1 MLSEQINHFTKENLD
16 TYLKELAKEYRKL
29 GGKAMPAEI
38 ILVGGAAILA
48 GYGFRDMT
56 TDIDAVIH
64 ASSFIKDAINHVGDR
79 FALPNGWLN
88 TDFIRTASYSQKLS
102 QYSSHYRTYSGVLS
116 VRIIGAEYLIAMKL
130 RSGRQY
136 KNDMSDIVGILAEHD
151 KRENPISLE
160 QIKTAVVNLYGDW
173 SVIPDISRTFIE
185 DVVKNGDYSAV
196 YSKTVENEKNSK
208 DTLIRFE
215 ENYPGVTTQD
225 NVNDILRT
233 LKQKQK
239 NDAAERLGLS
249 KTETTQEE

>member
-1 MLSEQINHFTKENLD
+1 MSEQINHFTKENLD

-102 QYSSHYRTYSGVLS
+102 QYSSHYHTYSGVLS

-151 KRENPISLE
+151 TRENPIALE

-185 DVVKNGDYSAV
+185 DVVRNGDYSAV

-239 NDAAERLGLS
+239 NDAAERMGLS
-249 KTETTQEE
+249 ETKTAQEE

>member
-1 MLSEQINHFTKENLD
+1 MSEQINHFTKENLD

-29 GGKAMPAEI
+29 GGKDMPAEI

-102 QYSSHYRTYSGVLS
+102 QYSSHYHTYSGVLS

-151 KRENPISLE
+151 KRENPIALE

-239 NDAAERLGLS
+239 NDTVDRLSLS